1 MKRLGILALVLLTG
15 CSGPS
20 TAQPTNSP
28 TASTTAIAVSTTCP
42 DSGKARAAVMA
53 SATLGNHPTVV
64 YMDQPS
70 ANGGPVPSSLIR
82 YDVTTA
88 SKTEIVKSIINEAE
102 VSPGGDWIAISS
114 VVAGQP
120 LLQVVRTDGQYL
132 QTLYCGES
140 SWSLGGILWSR
151 DGKSLLFESTGT
163 SGPPPFFRLDLD
175 KGTLQTLL
183 RNNQLSADYAPLSWL
198 DGNRLLVGG
207 RPVGIGPGF
216 EIRILDL
223 SRGPNQQA
231 SDLPSVMSSTVEC
244 FDVDAGATAL
254 YTSECNGA
262 FSDQG
267 GGTLRGPSTIR
278 AQSPTGGGQKRVVL
292 TSASLAVTQIRVVS
306 PNLLL
311 LSVANQDPANSSAAG
326 MNGLWKVNTD
336 GSGLSRLVGSA
347 GKQGQF
353 AAFSHAVWANV
364 SRDASLYAFQISAL
378 GKPPSYSLVVGPLA
392 GGQATTVASR
402 TDGGLLLLVGWT
414 TS

>member
-20 TAQPTNSP
+20 TATPTTSP

-42 DSGKARAAVMA
+42 DSGKARAAVMP

-70 ANGGPVPSSLIR
+70 ANGAPVPSSLIR

-102 VSPGGDWIAISS
+102 VSPGGDWIALSPL
-114 VVAGQP
+114 VAGQP
-120 LLQVVRTDGQYL
+120 LLQVIRTDGKYL
-132 QTLYCGES
+132 QTLYCAES
-140 SWSLGGILWSR
+140 NGNLGGILWSR
-151 DGKSLLFESTGT
+151 DGKSLLFEAT
-163 SGPPPFFRLDLD
+163 SSPGQPAVYSLELG
-175 KGTLQTLL
+175 KGTLQTVL
-183 RNNQLSADYAPLSWL
+183 RNNQLSADFAPLSWL

-231 SDLPSVMSSTVEC
+231 SDLKSVMSSTAEC
-244 FDVDAGATAL
+244 FDVDAAATTL
-254 YTSECNGA
+254 YTSECNGT

-292 TSASLAVTQIRVVS
+292 H
-306 PNLLL
+306 
-311 LSVANQDPANSSAAG
+311 
-326 MNGLWKVNTD
+326 
-336 GSGLSRLVGSA
+336 SA
-347 GKQGQF
+347 GP
-353 AAFSHAVWANV
+353 AVAQD
-364 SRDASLYAFQISAL
+364 R
-378 GKPPSYSLVVGPLA
+378 VG
-392 GGQATTVASR
+392 GSE
-402 TDGGLLLLVGWT
+402 
-414 TS
+414 